1 MTTDCQAS
9 GWFAPPLTDEFFVLC
24 LFTVLLLG
32 TSGRDHTGR
41 AGPTANTRT
50 NLNDYEPESHCGK
63 PILSPFSDT
72 AFSIR
77 GNAVTAGFWES
88 IFVSLVATV
97 AAYWQKFLTVPGAVA
112 AAILGSIILFF
123 GGWGWGVTTAC
134 SFFITA
140 LLSQFQ
146 DCDESNDSSSKRAR
160 RNLNQVLANG
170 LLLTVLAVLYRASDA
185 NIAFLA
191 SFLGCVGA
199 VAGDTWATSVSQFST
214 RDPRLLTTGQRVP
227 AGTPGAVTGIGI
239 ALTAL
244 AGFVASVLYLSVAA
258 ILGADTAP
266 SAVRV
271 TLGVAAIIG
280 AVAGSIFD
288 SYLGAACQ
296 AIYTDADG
304 RVTDHPA
311 ANNGRLNTY
320 VRGWRWLSNDL
331 VNFSNSVA
339 GATSAYCVWI
349 AAVWL
354 EIV

>member
-1 MTTDCQAS
+1 
-9 GWFAPPLTDEFFVLC
+9 
-24 LFTVLLLG
+24 LLLDI
-32 TSGRDHTGR
+32 SGRDDSGR
-41 AGPTANTRT
+41 AAPTAITRA
-50 NLNDYEPESHCGK
+50 NLNDHESESNFGK
-63 PILSPFSDT
+63 PIRRPFSDA

-77 GNAVTAGFWES
+77 GIGKCDTAVTAGFWES
-88 IFVSLVATV
+88 IFVSLVAAV
-97 AAYWQKFLTVPGAVA
+97 ATYWRKFLTLPGAIA

-123 GGWGWGVTTAC
+123 GGWGWGATTAG

-140 LLSQFQ
+140 LLSQLQ
-146 DCDESNDSSSKRAR
+146 DCDESNDSSSTSAR

-170 LLLTVLAVLYRASDA
+170 LLLTVLAIVYRASDA
-185 NIAFLA
+185 NIGSVAA
-191 SFLGCVGA
+191 FLGCVGA
-199 VAGDTWATSVSQFST
+199 VAGDTWATSASQFST
-214 RDPRLLTTGQRVP
+214 KGPRLLTTGQRVP

-244 AGFVASVLYLSVAA
+244 AGLVASVLYLSAVA
-258 ILGADTAP
+258 ILGGETAP

-304 RVTDHPA
+304 RVTDYPA
-311 ANNGRLNTY
+311 ASNGRFNTY

-339 GATSAYCVWI
+339 GASSAYCVWI

-354 EIV
+354 ELV

>member
-1 MTTDCQAS
+1 MTA
-9 GWFAPPLTDEFFVLC
+9 
-24 LFTVLLLG
+24 VLLLDI
-32 TSGRDHTGR
+32 SGRDDTGR
-41 AGPTANTRT
+41 AAPTANTKT
-50 NLNDYEPESHCGK
+50 NLNDHESESNCREPKHWS
-63 PILSPFSDT
+63 SSDT

-77 GNAVTAGFWES
+77 GIGNWTIAVTAGFWES
-88 IFVSLVATV
+88 IFISLVAAV
-97 AAYWQKFLTVPGAVA
+97 AAYWRKFLTVPGAIA

-123 GGWGWGVTTAC
+123 GGWGWGATTAG
-134 SFFITA
+134 SFLITA
-140 LLSQFQ
+140 LLSQLQ
-146 DCDESNDSSSKRAR
+146 DSSESNHSSSTRAR

-170 LLLTVLAVLYRASDA
+170 VLLTVLAIVYRASDA
-185 NIAFLA
+185 NIASVA
-191 SFLGCVGA
+191 AFLGCVGA
-199 VAGDTWATSVSQFST
+199 VAGDTWATSASQFST

-244 AGFVASVLYLSVAA
+244 AGLVASALYLSAAA
-258 ILGADTAP
+258 ILGGETAP
-266 SAVRV
+266 DAVRV
-271 TLGVAAIIG
+271 TLGVAAIVG
-280 AVAGSIFD
+280 AMAGSFFD

-304 RVTDHPA
+304 RVTDLPV

-339 GATSAYCVWI
+339 GASSAFCVWI

>member
-1 MTTDCQAS
+1 M
-9 GWFAPPLTDEFFVLC
+9 
-24 LFTVLLLG
+24 
-32 TSGRDHTGR
+32 
-41 AGPTANTRT
+41 
-50 NLNDYEPESHCGK
+50 
-63 PILSPFSDT
+63 
-72 AFSIR
+72 
-77 GNAVTAGFWES
+77 TAGFCES
-88 IFVSLVATV
+88 VFVSLVAAA
-97 AAYWQKFLTVPGAVA
+97 AAYWQNFLTRPGAFV

-123 GGWGWGVTTAC
+123 GGWGWAATTAG

-140 LLSQFQ
+140 LISQREGSQ
-146 DCDESNDSSSKRAR
+146 ETNKSNSTRAR
-160 RNLNQVLANG
+160 RNLSQVLANG
-170 LLLTVLAVLYRASDA
+170 LLLAMLAVVYRASDA
-185 NIAFLA
+185 NIASVA
-191 SFLGCVGA
+191 AFLGCVGA
-199 VAGDTWATSVSQFST
+199 VAGDTWATSASQFSS
-214 RDPRLLTTGQRVP
+214 RNPRLLTTGQRVP

-244 AGFVASVLYLSVAA
+244 AGLVASILYLTVAA
-258 ILGADTAP
+258 IVRGETAP
-266 SAVRV
+266 SAVLV

-311 ANNGRLNTY
+311 ANNGRFNTY

-331 VNFSNSVA
+331 VNFSNSVT
-339 GATSAYCVWI
+339 GAASAYCVWI

>member
-1 MTTDCQAS
+1 
-9 GWFAPPLTDEFFVLC
+9 
-24 LFTVLLLG
+24 
-32 TSGRDHTGR
+32 
-41 AGPTANTRT
+41 
-50 NLNDYEPESHCGK
+50 
-63 PILSPFSDT
+63 
-72 AFSIR
+72 
-77 GNAVTAGFWES
+77 VTAGFWES
-88 IFVSLVATV
+88 VFVSLVAAA
-97 AAYWQKFLTVPGAVA
+97 AAYWQNYLTRPGAVA

-123 GGWGWGVTTAC
+123 GGWGWAATTAG

-140 LLSQFQ
+140 LISQRE
-146 DCDESNDSSSKRAR
+146 DSHETNESNSTRAR
-160 RNLNQVLANG
+160 RNLSQVLANG
-170 LLLTVLAVLYRASDA
+170 LLLAMLAIVYRASDA
-185 NIAFLA
+185 NIDSVAA
-191 SFLGCVGA
+191 FLGCVGA
-199 VAGDTWATSVSQFST
+199 VAGDTWATSASQFSS
-214 RDPRLLTTGQRVP
+214 RNPRLLTTGQRVP
-227 AGTPGAVTGIGI
+227 AGTPGAVTGVGI

-244 AGFVASVLYLSVAA
+244 AGLVASIVYLSVAA
-258 ILGADTAP
+258 ILGGENAP

-271 TLGVAAIIG
+271 TLAVAAIIG

-304 RVTDHPA
+304 RVTDLPA

-339 GATSAYCVWI
+339 GASSAYCVWI

>member
-1 MTTDCQAS
+1 MHLDI
-9 GWFAPPLTDEFFVLC
+9 
-24 LFTVLLLG
+24 
-32 TSGRDHTGR
+32 SGRDDTGR
-41 AGPTANTRT
+41 AAPTANTKT
-50 NLNDYEPESHCGK
+50 SLNDHESESNCRK
-63 PILSPFSDT
+63 PKHKSSSDT

-77 GNAVTAGFWES
+77 GIGNCGIAVTAGFWES
-88 IFVSLVATV
+88 IFVSLVAAV
-97 AAYWQKFLTVPGAVA
+97 AAYWRKFLTLPGAFA

-123 GGWGWGVTTAC
+123 GGWGWGATTAG

-140 LLSQFQ
+140 LLSQLQ
-146 DCDESNDSSSKRAR
+146 DSSERNDSSSTRLR

-170 LLLTVLAVLYRASDA
+170 VLLTVLAIVYRASDA
-185 NIAFLA
+185 NIASVA
-191 SFLGCVGA
+191 AFLGCVGA
-199 VAGDTWATSVSQFST
+199 VAGDTWATSASQFST

-239 ALTAL
+239 ALTTL
-244 AGFVASVLYLSVAA
+244 AGLVASVLYLSAAA
-258 ILGADTAP
+258 ILGGETAP
-266 SAVRV
+266 GAVCV
-271 TLGVAAIIG
+271 TLSVAAITG

-311 ANNGRLNTY
+311 ASNGRYNTY